1 MSNEPCRVLVF
12 GAHPDDAEFFA
23 GGLLHAHAK
32 QGSVIRLVSVTNGQS
47 GHHEVSS
54 DALVLRRREE
64 ARRAGA
70 VLGCEVRVWDYPDGH
85 LTASLAVRES
95 IIREIREFS
104 PDLVLTHRPW
114 DYHPDHRA
122 VGQAVQDASYMV
134 MVPKIVPGT
143 RVPDRE
149 PVVASMVDL
158 FTKPVAFQAD
168 FVLDATPYLDG
179 VVAMLSEHRS
189 QFGEWLPWIE
199 KLQMPVSVDS
209 PQWIEWLK
217 GWYLERVSSRAER
230 FWKSHWG
237 QTPKLV
243 EAFEISEYA
252 GRLSQVAQQ
261 RLFPGCHVN

>member
-1 MSNEPCRVLVF
+1 
-12 GAHPDDAEFFA
+12 
-23 GGLLHAHAK
+23 
-32 QGSVIRLVSVTNGQS
+32 
-47 GHHEVSS
+47 
-54 DALVLRRREE
+54 
-64 ARRAGA
+64 
-70 VLGCEVRVWDYPDGH
+70 
-85 LTASLAVRES
+85 
-95 IIREIREFS
+95 
-104 PDLVLTHRPW
+104 
-114 DYHPDHRA
+114 
-122 VGQAVQDASYMV
+122 
-134 MVPKIVPGT
+134 
-143 RVPDRE
+143 
-149 PVVASMVDL
+149 MVDL